1 MENRRS
7 SSPPPPR
14 LEKLA
19 VRRNDSLMHTKALSV
34 MGPEGGSKAAP
45 VVVTH
50 PTAGDRRSI
59 ARVQIPPLPLVSCVL
74 SASFEYL

>member
-1 MENRRS
+1 
-7 SSPPPPR
+7 
-14 LEKLA
+14 
-19 VRRNDSLMHTKALSV
+19 MHTKALSV

-59 ARVQIPPLPLVSCVL
+59 ARVQIPPLPLVSCVR
-74 SASFEYL
+74 SASGEYLYVFRPYRVVILVKLDEVSGLA